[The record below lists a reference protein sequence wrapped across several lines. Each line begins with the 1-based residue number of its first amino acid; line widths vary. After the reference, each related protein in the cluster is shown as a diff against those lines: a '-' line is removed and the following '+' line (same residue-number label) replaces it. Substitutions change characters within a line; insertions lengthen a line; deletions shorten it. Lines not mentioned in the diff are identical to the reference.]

1 MIIKKIYLILPIIFI
16 ISSCQTEMDKPV
28 DYPGQWERHPDN
40 PVYRDY
46 ISEENYE
53 VASDPHVFFDEEGQL
68 YMIYTGDVNGN
79 PGIKLAKGK
88 SFSEW
93 EYEADLIYEVG
104 PSGWD
109 IHKETAFYRFSSSG
123 KHQIYYIGYPNEE
136 NYESQLFLAE
146 ADEITGP
153 YVQQSEPIIAR
164 GILAGKPVHLI
175 TSPSVLEHDKLL
187 YLTFLAWDGFQD
199 VTMVWVMGAV
209 SDDDGTT
216 WKDIKEV
223 NVPIGMEGQVTQ
235 MPDGTYCA
243 VRTDAFKNV
252 EAIWFSTASH
262 PFGPWE
268 EQDQPILVQE
278 GAPWE
283 VNEIIAPQITVNPD
297 NEQMYLYYTGADYQK
312 GWWVMLA
319 EPYEQTKMNQ

>member
-1 MIIKKIYLILPIIFI
+1 MLIKKLPCTLILIILF
-16 ISSCQTEMDKPV
+16 SSCETDTDMPINL
-28 DYPGQWERHPDN
+28 PGQWKRHPDN
-40 PVYRDY
+40 PVYRDH
-46 ISEENYE
+46 IPEQNYE
-53 VASDPHVFFDEEGQL
+53 VASDPHVFFDEKGQL
-68 YMIYTGDVNGN
+68 YMIYTGDVNGY

-88 SFSEW
+88 SWSEW
-93 EYEADLIYEVG
+93 EYKADLVYETG

-109 IHKETAFYRFSSSG
+109 IHKETAFYRLASSG

-153 YVQQSEPIIAR
+153 YVQHSEPIITI
-164 GILAGKPVHLI
+164 GLLAGKPVHLI
-175 TSPSVLEHDKLL
+175 TSPSVVEHDDQL

-209 SDDDGTT
+209 SHDDGAT
-216 WKDIKEV
+216 WDDIQEV
-223 NVPIGMEGQVTQ
+223 NVPIGMEGQVTR
-235 MPDGTYCA
+235 MPDGSFCA
-243 VRTDAFKNV
+243 VRTAAYQNV
-252 EAIWFSTASH
+252 EAIWFSMALH

-283 VNEIIAPQITVNPD
+283 VNEVIAPQITVNPD

-319 EPYEQTKMNQ
+319 EPDKQAKMNQ